1 MLQPEIREYLAFHM
15 TVIVTAKVGRRRPS
29 DELQD
34 LPLERLNVVAYMRQ
48 NGCLHHQLMELDEEW
63 WLYEEWE
70 SAEVFEDFFDR
81 TVEFRRA
88 LREAGFKEFPDELSL
103 WRPIQEAIADS

>member
-1 MLQPEIREYLAFHM
+1 M
-15 TVIVTAKVGRRRPS
+15 TVIVTARLGRRKSLNGR
-29 DELQD
+29 LD
-34 LPLERLNVVAYMRQ
+34 LPLERLDVVAYMRQ
-48 NGCLHHQLMELDEEW
+48 RGCLHHHLLELDDEW

-88 LREAGFKEFPDELSL
+88 LREAGFREFPDELSL
-103 WRPIQEAIADS
+103 WRPIQDAIGDTDN